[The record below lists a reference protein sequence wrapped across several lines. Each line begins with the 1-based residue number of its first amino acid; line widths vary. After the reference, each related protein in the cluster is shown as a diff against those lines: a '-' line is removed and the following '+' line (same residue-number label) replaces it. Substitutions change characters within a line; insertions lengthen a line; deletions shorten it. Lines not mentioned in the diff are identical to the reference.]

1 MPTLPKKNFKG
12 TKLMKWHPV
21 SLDVNLIEN
30 LESIN
35 NNKKRNVN
43 ENEKQYANKDVCNV
57 IIVASSNIKT
67 EAVEKLT

>member
-1 MPTLPKKNFKG
+1 
-12 TKLMKWHPV
+12 MKWHPV

-57 IIVASSNIKT
+57 IIVASSNINLNLKDNRLIKVI
-67 EAVEKLT
+67 EYQRDHINM

>member
-1 MPTLPKKNFKG
+1 
-12 TKLMKWHPV
+12 MKWHPV

-43 ENEKQYANKDVCNV
+43 ENEKQYANKDFCNV
-57 IIVASSNIKT
+57 IIVASSNINLNLKDNRLIKVI
-67 EAVEKLT
+67 EYQRDHINM